1 MLILG
6 PQDGTKHLLI
16 WVKGFIFAPWFD
28 DLTVCDMMETILQY
42 FAHFSWVEAIDMAG
56 LVLGL
61 VYLWLEFKASIWLWL
76 AGIIMPIVHG
86 YLYWERGLYAD
97 FGMEVYYVLAAIYG
111 YAVWRWTKA
120 RTLET
125 QNLASPKDAEGSVQN
140 LTSPKD
146 SEDLTSP
153 NEERPITRFPLRRVL
168 PVTIVGLVLWAVIY
182 WILIT
187 WTDSDVPLCDS
198 FTTSLSMVAM
208 WALAQ
213 KYAEQWLLWFVVD
226 AVCTVLYIYKQI
238 PFTACLYAF
247 YTVMAI
253 LGYRQWLRKIP
264 NA

>member
-1 MLILG
+1 MI
-6 PQDGTKHLLI
+6 DAIT
-16 WVKGFIFAPWFD
+16 
-28 DLTVCDMMETILQY
+28 QY
-42 FAHFSWVEAIDMAG
+42 FADFTWIKAIDMAG

-76 AGIIMPIVHG
+76 ASVVMPIVHG

-111 YAVWRWTKA
+111 YATWRWHSSRSSEKA
-120 RTLET
+120 E
-125 QNLASPKDAEGSVQN
+125 QSS
-140 LTSPKD
+140 
-146 SEDLTSP
+146 
-153 NEERPITRFPLRRVL
+153 ERPITRFPLRQVL
-168 PVTIVGLVLWAVIY
+168 PVTLIWLALWALIY

-187 WTDSDVPLCDS
+187 WTDSTVPLCDS

-238 PFTACLYAF
+238 PFTAALYAF
-247 YTVMAI
+247 YTLIAL

-264 NA
+264 SSNN

>member
-1 MLILG
+1 MI
-6 PQDGTKHLLI
+6 DAIT
-16 WVKGFIFAPWFD
+16 
-28 DLTVCDMMETILQY
+28 QY
-42 FAHFSWVEAIDMAG
+42 FADFTWIKAIDMVG

-76 AGIIMPIVHG
+76 ASVVMPIVHG

-111 YAVWRWTKA
+111 YATWRWHSSRSSGKA
-120 RTLET
+120 E
-125 QNLASPKDAEGSVQN
+125 QS
-140 LTSPKD
+140 
-146 SEDLTSP
+146 SEK
-153 NEERPITRFPLRRVL
+153 PITRFPLRQVL
-168 PVTIVGLVLWAVIY
+168 PVTLIWLALWALIY

-187 WTDSDVPLCDS
+187 WTDSTVPLCDS

-238 PFTACLYAF
+238 PFTAALYSF
-247 YTVMAI
+247 YTLIAL
-253 LGYRQWLRKIP
+253 LGYRQWLRMIP
-264 NA
+264 SSNN